1 MPIIGF
7 GFEKVYIEKKQN
19 FSREDQIKNKIVI
32 TNLEETKIKTSDKE
46 ETPALAIKFDFSLDY
61 GKAGDLELKGYI
73 LFYDSEEKVKELAT
87 VWKKEQKL
95 PAQISTQIFN
105 FILNKSNLQALQLES
120 EVGLPLHLK
129 MPRFKIQTQEQAK
142 K

>member
-7 GFEKVYIEKKQN
+7 GFEKIHIEKKEN
-19 FSREDQIKNKIVI
+19 FSKDIQIKNKIVI
-32 TNLEETKIKTSDKE
+32 SKLEETKIKTSEKE
-46 ETPALAIKFDFSLDY
+46 DTLALAIKFDFGLDY

-73 LFYDSEEKVKELAT
+73 LFYDTEEKVKELA
-87 VWKKEQKL
+87 VIWKKEQKL
-95 PAQISTQIFN
+95 PAQLSTQIFN

-120 EVGLPLHLK
+120 EVGLPMHLK
-129 MPRFKIQTQEQAK
+129 MPRLKIQTQEQVK